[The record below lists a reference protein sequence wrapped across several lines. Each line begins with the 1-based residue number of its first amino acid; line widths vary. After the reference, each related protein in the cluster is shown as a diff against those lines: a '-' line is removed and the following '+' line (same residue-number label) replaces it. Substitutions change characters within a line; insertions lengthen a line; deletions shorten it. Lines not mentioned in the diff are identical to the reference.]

1 MEIEG
6 APVDVARL
14 VKDARHAAR
23 QTQASLA
30 MRAGISRGT
39 VAAIETGARSPS
51 WEMLSA
57 ILAAAGKQMKIEL
70 EPVDD
75 DLRRAVAARSG
86 DTSAAD
92 DLSMTVS
99 LMEGLVDLPY
109 RIEGLAAATVL
120 GAPIA
125 LAEPID
131 LALPDG
137 PEAVQWLAGLLGT
150 GAAAVT
156 PQGRRYPMDGIRG
169 PEGVARLVELSE
181 DGRFSLEF
189 WLRTFSV
196 RFVPAERAG
205 RSVLVVGEHAPLRV
219 QPLHE
224 IDTTDR
230 HAARVLRLLRE
241 QAQDTPT

>member
-1 MEIEG
+1 VELEG
-6 APVDVARL
+6 AQVDVARL
-14 VKDARHAAR
+14 VKEARHAAK
-23 QTQASLA
+23 QTQAGLA
-30 MRAGISRGT
+30 ARAGISRGT

-51 WEMLSA
+51 WEMLSG
-57 ILAAAGKQMKIEL
+57 ILAAAGKQLKIEL
-70 EPVDD
+70 EPLDD
-75 DLRRAVAARSG
+75 DLRRAVTAHTG

-99 LMEGLVDLPY
+99 LMEGLVELPY
-109 RIEGLAAATVL
+109 RIEGLAAAAVL
-120 GAPIA
+120 GAPIP
-125 LAEPID
+125 LAEPVD

-137 PEAVQWLAGLLGT
+137 PEAVLWLATLLRT

-156 PQGRRYPMDGIRG
+156 PQGRTSPLGGIRG

-196 RFVPAERAG
+196 RFAPAERTG
-205 RSVLVVGEHAPLRV
+205 RAVVVVGEHAPLRV

-241 QAQDTPT
+241 QAQDAHV